1 MSSNKELIKKKDEVK
16 FEKIEAKD
24 DKELYLRIIN
34 ILTEQIKVSF
44 YKFTIVFRYK
54 LFINIETFNRI
65 FFWYDIIFFDN
76 IMIFKNGA

>member
-24 DKELYLRIIN
+24 DKELFSRIIN

-44 YKFTIVFRYK
+44 CKFIIVF
-54 LFINIETFNRI
+54 L
-65 FFWYDIIFFDN
+65 
-76 IMIFKNGA
+76 